1 MTRLKT
7 IGAAMLLLVPAAAAA
22 QVYYVERVDD
32 PYYTERLTVY
42 EAPRYA
48 AFVQRE
54 SGGLH
59 SGGRTLDDALLAEN
73 VAMAFARDRTL
84 NGATATIS
92 ANNGRVSISG
102 LANQQ
107 QSEHARQI
115 AQRIAGRGNVS
126 GELSNT
132 GG

>member
-1 MTRLKT
+1 MTRLKMM
-7 IGAAMLLLVPAAAAA
+7 GAATALLLPAAAFA
-22 QVYYVERVDD
+22 Q
-32 PYYTERLTVY
+32 PYYTYTERITVY

-48 AFVQRE
+48 AFVQHE
-54 SGGLH
+54 SGALQ
-59 SGGRTLDDALLAEN
+59 SGGNNLADTLLADS
-73 VAMAFARDRTL
+73 VAMAFARDRAL
-84 NGATATIS
+84 NGVSATVS

-102 LANQQ
+102 LANQE

-115 AQRIAGRGNVS
+115 AMRIAGRGNVS

>member
-1 MTRLKT
+1 MTRLRS
-7 IGAAMLLLVPAAAAA
+7 IAAAAALLAPAAAFA
-22 QVYYVERVDD
+22 QVYYVERVDG
-32 PYYTERLTVY
+32 PYYTERITVY

-54 SGGLH
+54 SGALQ
-59 SGGRTLDDALLAEN
+59 SGGNNLADTLLADS

-84 NGATATIS
+84 NGASATVS

-102 LANQQ
+102 LANQE

-115 AQRIAGRGNVS
+115 ARRIAGAGNVS